1 LVILKN
7 KKMKNN
13 KQNNYALVDLNLKE
27 LNEINGGG
35 LLFDLLYKVGTV
47 VGDTIS
53 GTQEFLNEVSK
64 TNPNTLNSGTY
75 YGR

>member
-1 LVILKN
+1 
-7 KKMKNN
+7 MKNN

-47 VGDTIS
+47 VGDT
-53 GTQEFLNEVSK
+53 K